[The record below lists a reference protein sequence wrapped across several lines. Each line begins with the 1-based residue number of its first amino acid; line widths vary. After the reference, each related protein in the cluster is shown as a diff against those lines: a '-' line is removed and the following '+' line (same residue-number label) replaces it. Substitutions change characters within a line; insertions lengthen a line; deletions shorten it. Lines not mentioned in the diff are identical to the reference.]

1 MWSAPGLTG
10 FSERSMTARLSSSQ
24 PDFDT
29 ALAAFLASRRTG
41 VTARVDGPV
50 REIIQDVQTRGVA
63 AVLDATAK
71 FDRFTAAD
79 ADALRV
85 DPSLMQAALTGLT
98 NPLRTAL
105 ETAAARIRAF
115 HEKQLPE
122 GFDCTDDIGVRLGMR
137 WSAIDAVGLYVPGG
151 AAAYPSSVL
160 MNAIP
165 AKVAGVQRLAMV
177 APTPDGKDN
186 AMVLAAAALAG
197 ADEVWR
203 IGGAQAV
210 AALAYGADPIQPV
223 DKIVGPGNAYVAEAK
238 RQVFGQVGID
248 MIAGPSEV
256 LIVADE
262 TADPRWLALDLL
274 AQAEHDADAQSI
286 LISDSARLLD
296 QVATA
301 VDAELATLPRG
312 ETAGASW
319 RDHGGLILVDD
330 LMAEAPSIVDRI
342 APEHLELAVANP
354 DLLAA
359 KVRHA
364 GAIFLGAHTP
374 EAVGDYVGGP
384 NHVLPTSGAARF
396 SSGLGVLDF
405 MKRTTLLGCDAKS
418 LAEIG
423 PHAAVLA
430 ESEGLD
436 AHGLS
441 VTARFSQK

>member
-1 MWSAPGLTG
+1 
-10 FSERSMTARLSSSQ
+10 MTARLSSSQ

-122 GFDCTDDIGVRLGMR
+122 GFDYTDDIGVRLGMR

-405 MKRTTLLGCDAKS
+405 MKRTTLLGCDPKS

-423 PHAAVLA
+423 PHAAILA
-430 ESEGLD
+430 EAEGLD

>member
-122 GFDCTDDIGVRLGMR
+122 GFDYTDDIGVRLGMR

>member
-1 MWSAPGLTG
+1 
-10 FSERSMTARLSSSQ
+10 MTARLSSSQ

-122 GFDCTDDIGVRLGMR
+122 GFDYTDDIGVRLGMR

>member
-1 MWSAPGLTG
+1 
-10 FSERSMTARLSSSQ
+10 MTARLSSSQ

-41 VTARVDGPV
+41 VAARVDGPV
-50 REIIQDVQTRGVA
+50 REIIQDVQTRGAA

-71 FDRFTAAD
+71 FDRFKAAD
-79 ADALRV
+79 ADVLRV
-85 DPSLMQAALTGLT
+85 DPSLMQAALNGLT
-98 NPLRTAL
+98 KPLRMAL

-122 GFDCTDDIGVRLGMR
+122 GFDYTDEIGVRLGMR

-210 AALAYGADPIQPV
+210 AALAYGAGPIQPV

-286 LISDSARLLD
+286 LISDSAQLLD
-296 QVATA
+296 QVAAA
-301 VDAELATLPRG
+301 VDAELAVLPRG

-319 RDHGGLILVDD
+319 RDHGGLIRVSD

-354 DLLAA
+354 DLLAG

-405 MKRTTLLGCDAKS
+405 MKRTTLLGCDPKS

-423 PHAAVLA
+423 PHAAILA
-430 ESEGLD
+430 EAEGLD

>member
-122 GFDCTDDIGVRLGMR
+122 GFDYTDDIGVRLGMR

-405 MKRTTLLGCDAKS
+405 IKRTTLLGCDAKS